1 MTDIDPEQTARME
14 LMSFQVPA
22 PDDLVDGLT
31 PLAQLL
37 YLQQLAYTVLGGFA
51 AGAIDTLGADEAPG
65 ATVSATVG
73 ALNLICGEID
83 AACEPLGL
91 LPDGW
96 DGAPVDA

>member
-1 MTDIDPEQTARME
+1 MTDIDPEQSARIE
-14 LMSFQVPA
+14 LMGLQVPT

-51 AGAIDTLGADEAPG
+51 AEAVDSLETFEDQ
-65 ATVSATVG
+65 AVIVSDTVG

-83 AACEPLGL
+83 AVCAPLGL
-91 LPDGW
+91 LPEGW
-96 DGAPVDA
+96 DAVEAPG